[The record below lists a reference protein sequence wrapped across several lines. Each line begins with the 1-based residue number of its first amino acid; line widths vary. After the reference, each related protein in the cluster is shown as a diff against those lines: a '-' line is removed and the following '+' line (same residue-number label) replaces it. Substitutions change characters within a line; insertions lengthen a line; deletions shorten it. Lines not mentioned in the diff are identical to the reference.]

1 MTLEATNEK
10 ATREEF
16 GYSFPM
22 RISGSVRSM
31 RVCVSEDALVVKS
44 PAQDETELQDRLY
57 EDRAALEAVAREKY
71 DRGRVS
77 ADGKILI
84 TATDALSLIE

>member
-1 MTLEATNEK
+1 MTLEATDEEP
-10 ATREEF
+10 TREEF

-22 RISGSVRSM
+22 RVSGSVQTM
-31 RVCVSEDALVVKS
+31 RVCVSEDALVINS
-44 PAQDETELQDRLY
+44 PAQDEMELRNRLH

-84 TATDALSLIE
+84 TATDALI